1 MAEPYEA
8 FWPARL
14 PRYLTYPEVPLYR
27 LLEVAAEFYPD
38 KTAINYYG
46 NLISY
51 QHLQDQVNRLA
62 GALAARGLQV
72 GDRVAL
78 YMQNSPHY
86 VVAFYGVLRAGGVVV
101 PVNPMLSRHELLF
114 LLQDSEASGIITTS
128 DLYPRVAE
136 VAEQASLKFII
147 TGLYH
152 DYLPEEP
159 LLPLP
164 DTVKGAPQPERN
176 SLTWQ
181 EILQENLPPP
191 AVQVKAE
198 QFCFLPYTSGST
210 GIPKGCMHTH
220 KTVMANLI
228 SSYYWLTNTVS
239 SVHLTTLPLFHVTGL
254 VHSMLAP
261 LYAGAT
267 LVLLTRWDKQA
278 ALEAIER
285 FRCTHWVNITT
296 MLIDFLTIPDLNKH
310 DLSSLVAVGGG
321 GASLPEAVGKHLEE
335 LTGLKYIEG
344 YGMTETISQTHFNPP
359 DRPKLQCIGIP
370 DFNVD
375 ARIVD
380 VESGAELPQGMTGE
394 LVVNGPEVFLGY
406 WKRPQ
411 ETEASFIEL
420 DGKKFFRTG
429 DIARMDEE
437 GYFYI
442 VDRTKRMIN
451 AAGYKVWPAEVE
463 SYLYQHPAILEAC
476 VVGVADPVRV
486 EEVRA
491 YVVLREEFKDK
502 LEEKEL
508 IAWCKERMAPYK
520 YPRQVVFVDSL
531 PHTATGKVNWR
542 LVQETAHKEKEA

>member
-1 MAEPYEA
+1 MTVPYES

-14 PRYLTYPEVPLYR
+14 PRTLSYPRVPLHR

-46 NLISY
+46 CPLSY
-51 QHLQDQVNRLA
+51 RQMLEQVYQLA
-62 GALAARGLQV
+62 GALAARGLQQ

-78 YMQNSPHY
+78 YMQNTPHY

-101 PVNPMLSRHELLF
+101 PINPMLTGHELLF
-114 LLQDSEASGIITTS
+114 LLQDSEATGLITTS
-128 DLYPRVAE
+128 DLYPRVAA
-136 VAEQASLKFII
+136 VAEQ
-147 TGLYH
+147 TGLRFVVTGTYQ
-152 DYLPEEP
+152 DYLLKKPT
-159 LLPLP
+159 LPLP
-164 DTVKGAPQPERN
+164 DTVLGASGLE
-176 SLTWQ
+176 SGVLTWRDV
-181 EILQENLPPP
+181 LQENQSPP
-191 AVQVKAE
+191 AVQVTPE

-210 GIPKGCMHTH
+210 GVPKGCMHTH
-220 KTVMANLI
+220 QTVMANLI

-239 SVHLTTLPLFHVTGL
+239 SVHLATLPLFHVTGL

-267 LVLLTRWDKQA
+267 VVLLTRWDKRA
-278 ALEAIER
+278 ALEAIEKY
-285 FRCTHWVNITT
+285 RCTHWVNITT
-296 MLIDFLTIPDLNKH
+296 MLIDFLTIPDLSGR
-310 DLSSLVAVGGG
+310 DLSSLVLVGGG
-321 GASLPEAVGKHLEE
+321 GAPLPEAVGRRWEE
-335 LTGLKYIEG
+335 LTGLRYVEG

-380 VESGAELPQGMTGE
+380 VESGAELPPGMAGE
-394 LVVNGPEVFLGY
+394 LVISGPEVFLGY

-411 ETEASFIEL
+411 ETSASFIEL
-420 DGKKFFRTG
+420 NGKKFFRTG

-463 SYLYQHPAILEAC
+463 SHLYQHPAVLEAC
-476 VVGVADPVRV
+476 VVGVAHPVRV

-491 YVVLREEFKDK
+491 YVVLREGYGGKIAPE
-502 LEEKEL
+502 EL
-508 IAWCKERMAPYK
+508 INWCKERMAPYK

-531 PHTATGKVNWR
+531 PRTATGKVNWR
-542 LVQETAHKEKEA
+542 QVQETARQE